1 MSKNLTPRYIVI
13 GLVLAWALMTLWPSV
28 KYQMLS
34 PSDIEEMREMGTLES
49 LENDIIKQGLDLKG
63 GIYIVLE
70 VDLPTLVSTLAIN
83 KDSKFEKTLSD
94 VRKSL
99 AENTQ
104 QDFFTVFANS
114 VSTNGLRLPRYYDV
128 DYGAKPDDILASLN
142 EQADDAINRV
152 LEILQNRVDQF
163 GVSEPTIQKQGNR
176 RIIVEL
182 AGIQDSDRARSL
194 LQSTAQLE
202 FCLVKSPE
210 VTNDILSQIDNLVQD
225 NEQLESLVATIN
237 EDYESADSDELGVS
251 DDKTVSISELFGDD
265 AEISKDT
272 SDTSVVV
279 DQNIFQERPFSSLL
293 RALGNDI
300 AVPEKNLYAVKKI
313 INRQEILDK
322 LALGNG
328 QFLFAPSAESFSTN
342 DGIDE
347 KLVNM
352 YYLEKDADLTGGVI
366 EEANATIGG
375 QGTSAVGQP
384 IVLLDMNSE
393 GARTWSRITGANIG
407 RRIAIVLDKK
417 VHMAPS
423 IRTKISD
430 GGTMIEGFAGMDEAK
445 DIAIVLRAG
454 ALPAPVNIIE
464 ERIVGPS
471 LGADS
476 VKRGTNSV
484 LLGLGL
490 IIVFM
495 FIYYKLSGSIANFA
509 LIWNILLVLSVLA
522 SLGATLTLPGIAALI
537 LTVGMS
543 IDANV
548 IIFERI
554 REELR
559 KGKSV
564 RSAIDGGYNRAL
576 TTIIDA
582 NVTTLVAAL
591 VLYQFGTG
599 PIRGFATVL
608 FWGIIISM
616 FTAIFVTRTIFN
628 SFAGEIA
635 IRPPLVSESYSLALM
650 YSPIGNVSFQ
660 FLFLIQLHTLKRGCL
675 GLRG

>member
-265 AEISKDT
+265 AEASKDT

-375 QGTSAVGQP
+375 QGTSAVGQS

-430 GGTMIEGFAGMDEAK
+430 GGTMIEGFADMDEAK

-582 NVTTLVAAL
+582 NVTTLIAAL

-628 SFAGEIA
+628 SFADRKG
-635 IRPPLVSESYSLALM
+635 
-650 YSPIGNVSFQ
+650 
-660 FLFLIQLHTLKRGCL
+660 LKKL
-675 GLRG
+675 SI

>member
-1 MSKNLTPRYIVI
+1 MSKNLTPRYIII
-13 GLVLAWALMTLWPSV
+13 GLVLTWALLTLWPSI
-28 KYQMLS
+28 KYQQLS
-34 PSDIEEMREMGTLES
+34 PGDIQYMRETGTLED
-49 LENDIIKQGLDLKG
+49 LENKIIKQGLDLKG

-70 VDLPTLVSTLAIN
+70 VDLPTLVTTLAIN
-83 KDSKFEKTLSD
+83 KDAKFERTVNE
-94 VRKSL
+94 VRNIL
-99 AENTQ
+99 GENPQ
-104 QDFFTVFANS
+104 QEFFSVFTEKIS
-114 VSTNGLRLPRYYDV
+114 ENGLRLPRYYDV
-128 DYGAKPDDILASLN
+128 DYGAKAEDILNSIR

-182 AGIQDSDRARSL
+182 AGIQDSERARAL

-202 FCLVKSPE
+202 FFMVKSPE
-210 VTNDILSQIDNLVQD
+210 VTNDILSQIDKVVRGDEELEALAAAVD
-225 NEQLESLVATIN
+225 GEQAQTEEGELAVSNDQTI
-237 EDYESADSDELGVS
+237 
-251 DDKTVSISELFGDD
+251 SISELFGDD
-265 AEISKDT
+265 GLSSEDAGSGDT
-272 SDTSVVV
+272 AVVV
-279 DQNIFQERPFSSLL
+279 DQNIFQERPFSSML
-293 RALGNDI
+293 RALGNNI
-300 AVPEKNLYAVKKI
+300 AVPEKNLYAIKKI
-313 INRQEILDK
+313 INKPEVQDK
-322 LALGNG
+322 LSLGNG
-328 QFLFAPSAESFSTN
+328 RFLFAPEAENYTTN
-342 DGIDE
+342 TGLE
-347 KLVNM
+347 EPLVSM
-352 YYLEKDADLTGGVI
+352 YYLEHDADLTGGVI

-384 IVLLDMNSE
+384 IVLLDMNSD

-423 IRTKISD
+423 IRTKITD
-430 GGTMIEGFAGMDEAK
+430 GGTLIEGFANMDEAK

-454 ALPAPVNIIE
+454 ALPAPVKIIE

-476 VKRGTNSV
+476 VKKGTYSV
-484 LLGLGL
+484 LLGLTL
-490 IIVFM
+490 ILVFIP
-495 FIYYKLSGSIANFA
+495 FYYKLSGIIADFA
-509 LIWNILLVLSVLA
+509 LIWNILLVLAVLA

-543 IDANV
+543 VDANV

-554 REELR
+554 REESR
-559 KGKSV
+559 KGKTP
-564 RSAIDGGYNRAL
+564 RTAIDSGYARAL

-582 NVTTLVAAL
+582 TVTTLVAAL

-628 SFAGEIA
+628 SFTE
-635 IRPPLVSESYSLALM
+635 R
-650 YSPIGNVSFQ
+650 
-660 FLFLIQLHTLKRGCL
+660 K
-675 GLRG
+675 GLEKLSI

>member
-1 MSKNLTPRYIVI
+1 MSKNLTPRYIII
-13 GLVLAWALMTLWPSV
+13 GIVLAWALLTLWPSV
-28 KYQMLS
+28 KYQQLS
-34 PSDIEEMREMGTLES
+34 PEDIEDMREAGTLET
-49 LENDIIKQGLDLKG
+49 LENKIIKQGLDLKG

-70 VDLPTLVSTLAIN
+70 VDLPTLVTTLAIN
-83 KDSKFEKTLSD
+83 KDAKFERTVND
-94 VRKSL
+94 VRKIL
-99 AENTQ
+99 GENPQ
-104 QDFFTVFANS
+104 RKFFTVFTEKIS
-114 VSTNGLRLPRYYDV
+114 ENGLRLPRYYDV
-128 DYGAKPDDILASLN
+128 DYGAKADDILNSIR

-182 AGIQDSDRARSL
+182 AGIQDSERARAL

-202 FCLVKSPE
+202 FFLVKSPE
-210 VTNDILSQIDNLVQD
+210 VTNDILSQIDKAVKGDEELEALAAAVGG
-225 NEQLESLVATIN
+225 EQARTEDGELAVSNDQTI
-237 EDYESADSDELGVS
+237 
-251 DDKTVSISELFGDD
+251 SISELFGEDGLSSQD
-265 AEISKDT
+265 ADSGDT
-272 SDTSVVV
+272 AVVV
-279 DQNIFQERPFSSLL
+279 DQNIFQERPFSSML
-293 RALGNDI
+293 RALGNNI
-300 AVPEKNLYAVKKI
+300 AVPEKNLYAIKKI
-313 INRQEILDK
+313 INKPEVQDK
-322 LALGNG
+322 LDLGNG
-328 QFLFAPSAESFSTN
+328 RFLFAPEAESFTTN
-342 DGIDE
+342 TGLDE
-347 KLVNM
+347 PLVYM
-352 YYLEKDADLTGGVI
+352 YYLERDADLTGGVI

-375 QGTSAVGQP
+375 QGSSAVGQP

-423 IRTKISD
+423 IRTKITD
-430 GGTMIEGFAGMDEAK
+430 GGTLIEGFANMDEAK

-454 ALPAPVNIIE
+454 ALPAPVKIIE

-476 VKRGTNSV
+476 VKAGTYSV
-484 LLGLGL
+484 LLGLAL
-490 IIVFM
+490 ILVFLLV
-495 FIYYKLSGSIANFA
+495 YYKFSGIIADFA
-509 LIWNILLVLSVLA
+509 LIWNILLVLAVLA

-543 IDANV
+543 VDANV

-559 KGKSV
+559 KGKTP
-564 RSAIDGGYNRAL
+564 RTAIDSGYARAL

-599 PIRGFATVL
+599 PIKGFATVL
-608 FWGIIISM
+608 FWGIMISM

-628 SFAGEIA
+628 SF
-635 IRPPLVSESYSLALM
+635 SER
-650 YSPIGNVSFQ
+650 
-660 FLFLIQLHTLKRGCL
+660 RGL
-675 GLRG
+675 NKLSI

>member
-1 MSKNLTPRYIVI
+1 MSKNLTPRYIII
-13 GLVLAWALMTLWPSV
+13 GIILAWALITLWPSV
-28 KYQMLS
+28 KYQQLS
-34 PSDIEEMREMGTLES
+34 SEDIEDMRESGTLET
-49 LENDIIKQGLDLKG
+49 LENKIIKQGLDLKG

-70 VDLPTLVSTLAIN
+70 VDLPTLVTTLAIN
-83 KDSKFEKTLSD
+83 KDAKFERTVND
-94 VRKSL
+94 VRNIL
-99 AENTQ
+99 AENPQ
-104 QDFFTVFANS
+104 RKFFTVFTEKIS
-114 VSTNGLRLPRYYDV
+114 ENGLRLPRYYDV
-128 DYGAKPDDILASLN
+128 DYGAKAEDILNSIR

-182 AGIQDSDRARSL
+182 AGIQDSERARAL
-194 LQSTAQLE
+194 LQSTAHLE
-202 FCLVKSPE
+202 FFLVKSPE
-210 VTNDILSQIDNLVQD
+210 VTNDILSQIDKAVKGDEELEALAAAVGG
-225 NEQLESLVATIN
+225 EQAQTEDGELAVSNDQTI
-237 EDYESADSDELGVS
+237 
-251 DDKTVSISELFGDD
+251 SISELFGEGGLSSED
-265 AEISKDT
+265 AESGDT
-272 SDTSVVV
+272 TVVV
-279 DQNIFQERPFSSLL
+279 DQNIFQERPFSSML
-293 RALGNDI
+293 RALGNNI
-300 AVPEKNLYAVKKI
+300 AVPEKNLYAIKKI
-313 INRQEILDK
+313 INKPEVQDK
-322 LALGNG
+322 LSLGNG
-328 QFLFAPSAESFSTN
+328 RFLFAPEAESFTTN
-342 DGIDE
+342 TGLE
-347 KLVNM
+347 EPLVYM
-352 YYLEKDADLTGGVI
+352 YYLEHDADLTGGVI

-375 QGTSAVGQP
+375 QGSSAVGQP

-423 IRTKISD
+423 IRTKITD
-430 GGTMIEGFAGMDEAK
+430 GGTLIEGFANMDEAK

-454 ALPAPVNIIE
+454 SLPAPVKIIE

-476 VKRGTNSV
+476 VKAGTYSV
-484 LLGLGL
+484 LLGLAL
-490 IIVFM
+490 VLVFLLV
-495 FIYYKLSGSIANFA
+495 YYKLSGIIADFA
-509 LIWNILLVLSVLA
+509 LIWNILLVLAVLA

-543 IDANV
+543 VDANV

-559 KGKSV
+559 KGKTP
-564 RSAIDGGYNRAL
+564 RTAIDSGYARAL

-599 PIRGFATVL
+599 PIKGFATVL
-608 FWGIIISM
+608 FWGIMISM

-628 SFAGEIA
+628 SFTE
-635 IRPPLVSESYSLALM
+635 R
-650 YSPIGNVSFQ
+650 
-660 FLFLIQLHTLKRGCL
+660 RGL
-675 GLRG
+675 NKLSI

>member
-1 MSKNLTPRYIVI
+1 MSKNLTPRYIII
-13 GLVLAWALMTLWPSV
+13 GLVLAWALLTLWPSI
-28 KYQMLS
+28 KYQQLS
-34 PSDIEEMREMGTLES
+34 PEDIQYMRETGTLED
-49 LENDIIKQGLDLKG
+49 LENKIIKQGLDLKG

-70 VDLPTLVSTLAIN
+70 VDLPTLVTTLAIN
-83 KDSKFEKTLSD
+83 KDPKFERTVNE
-94 VRKSL
+94 VRNIL
-99 AENTQ
+99 TENPQ
-104 QDFFTVFANS
+104 QKFFTVFTEKINE
-114 VSTNGLRLPRYYDV
+114 NGLRLPRYYDV
-128 DYGAKPDDILASLN
+128 DYGAKAEDIINSIR

-182 AGIQDSDRARSL
+182 AGIQDSERARAL

-202 FCLVKSPE
+202 FFMVKSPE
-210 VTNDILSQIDNLVQD
+210 ATNDILSQIDKAVRGD
-225 NEQLESLVATIN
+225 EELEALVAAVDGEQAQTEDGELAVSNDQTI
-237 EDYESADSDELGVS
+237 
-251 DDKTVSISELFGDD
+251 SISELFGDD
-265 AEISKDT
+265 GLSSEDAGSGDT
-272 SDTSVVV
+272 AVVV
-279 DQNIFQERPFSSLL
+279 DQNIFQERPFSSML
-293 RALGNDI
+293 RALGNNI
-300 AVPEKNLYAVKKI
+300 AVPEKNLYAIKKI
-313 INRQEILDK
+313 INKPEVQDK
-322 LALGNG
+322 LSLGNG
-328 QFLFAPSAESFSTN
+328 RFLFAPEAENYTTN
-342 DGIDE
+342 TGLE
-347 KLVNM
+347 EPLVSM
-352 YYLEKDADLTGGVI
+352 YYLEHDADLTGGVI

-375 QGTSAVGQP
+375 QGSSAVGQP
-384 IVLLDMNSE
+384 IVILDMNSD

-423 IRTKISD
+423 IRTKITD
-430 GGTMIEGFAGMDEAK
+430 GGTLIEGFANMDEAK

-454 ALPAPVNIIE
+454 ALPAPVKIIE

-476 VKRGTNSV
+476 VKKGTYSV
-484 LLGLGL
+484 LLGLTL
-490 IIVFM
+490 ILVFIP
-495 FIYYKLSGSIANFA
+495 FYYKLSGIIADFA
-509 LIWNILLVLSVLA
+509 LIWNILLVLAVLA

-543 IDANV
+543 VDANV

-554 REELR
+554 REESR
-559 KGKSV
+559 KGKTP
-564 RSAIDGGYNRAL
+564 RTAIDSGYARAL

-599 PIRGFATVL
+599 PIKGFATVL

-628 SFAGEIA
+628 SFTE
-635 IRPPLVSESYSLALM
+635 R
-650 YSPIGNVSFQ
+650 
-660 FLFLIQLHTLKRGCL
+660 K
-675 GLRG
+675 GLEKLSI

>member
-1 MSKNLTPRYIVI
+1 MSKNLTPRYII
-13 GLVLAWALMTLWPSV
+13 IALVLAWALLTLWPSI
-28 KYQMLS
+28 KYQQLS
-34 PSDIEEMREMGTLES
+34 PEDIQYMRETGTLEE
-49 LENDIIKQGLDLKG
+49 LENKIIKQGLDLKG

-70 VDLPTLVSTLAIN
+70 VDLPTLVTTLAIN
-83 KDSKFEKTLSD
+83 KDAKFERTVNE
-94 VRKSL
+94 VRNIL
-99 AENTQ
+99 AENPQ
-104 QDFFTVFANS
+104 QEFFTVFTEKIS
-114 VSTNGLRLPRYYDV
+114 ENGLRLPRYYDV
-128 DYGAKPDDILASLN
+128 DYGAKAEDILNSIRD
-142 EQADDAINRV
+142 QADDAINRV

-182 AGIQDSDRARSL
+182 AGIQDSERARAL

-202 FCLVKSPE
+202 FFMVKSPE
-210 VTNDILSQIDNLVQD
+210 VTNDILSQIDKVVRGD
-225 NEQLESLVATIN
+225 EELEALAAAVDGKQAQTEDGELAVSNDQTI
-237 EDYESADSDELGVS
+237 
-251 DDKTVSISELFGDD
+251 SISELFGDD
-265 AEISKDT
+265 GLSSEDAGSGDT
-272 SDTSVVV
+272 AVVV
-279 DQNIFQERPFSSLL
+279 DQNIFQERPFSSML
-293 RALGNDI
+293 RALGNNI
-300 AVPEKNLYAVKKI
+300 AVPEKNLYAIKKI
-313 INRQEILDK
+313 INKPEVQDK
-322 LALGNG
+322 LSLGNG
-328 QFLFAPSAESFSTN
+328 RFLFAPEAENYTTN
-342 DGIDE
+342 TGLE
-347 KLVNM
+347 EPLVSM
-352 YYLEKDADLTGGVI
+352 YYLEHDADLTGGVI

-384 IVLLDMNSE
+384 IVLLDMNSD

-423 IRTKISD
+423 IRTKITD
-430 GGTMIEGFAGMDEAK
+430 GGTLIEGFANMDEAK

-454 ALPAPVNIIE
+454 ALPAPVKIIE

-476 VKRGTNSV
+476 VKKGTYSV
-484 LLGLGL
+484 LLGLTL
-490 IIVFM
+490 ILVFIP
-495 FIYYKLSGSIANFA
+495 FYYKLSGIIADFA
-509 LIWNILLVLSVLA
+509 LIWNILLVLAVLA

-543 IDANV
+543 VDANV

-554 REELR
+554 REESR
-559 KGKSV
+559 KGKTP
-564 RSAIDGGYNRAL
+564 RTAIDSGYARAL

-628 SFAGEIA
+628 SFTE
-635 IRPPLVSESYSLALM
+635 R
-650 YSPIGNVSFQ
+650 
-660 FLFLIQLHTLKRGCL
+660 K
-675 GLRG
+675 GLEKLSI

>member
-13 GLVLAWALMTLWPSV
+13 GLVLAWALVTLWPSV

-328 QFLFAPSAESFSTN
+328 QFLFAPTAESFSTN

-375 QGTSAVGQP
+375 QGTSAVGQS

-430 GGTMIEGFAGMDEAK
+430 GGTMIEGFADMDEAK

-591 VLYQFGTG
+591 VLYQFGRG

-628 SFAGEIA
+628 SFADRKG
-635 IRPPLVSESYSLALM
+635 
-650 YSPIGNVSFQ
+650 
-660 FLFLIQLHTLKRGCL
+660 LKKL
-675 GLRG
+675 SI

>member
-1 MSKNLTPRYIVI
+1 MSKNLTPRYIII
-13 GLVLAWALMTLWPSV
+13 GIVLAWALLTLWPSV
-28 KYQMLS
+28 KYQQLS
-34 PSDIEEMREMGTLES
+34 PEDIEDMREAGTLET
-49 LENDIIKQGLDLKG
+49 LENKIIKQGLDLKG

-70 VDLPTLVSTLAIN
+70 VDLPTLVTTLAIN
-83 KDSKFEKTLSD
+83 KDAKFERTVND
-94 VRKSL
+94 VRKIL
-99 AENTQ
+99 GENPQ
-104 QDFFTVFANS
+104 RKFFTVFTEKIS
-114 VSTNGLRLPRYYDV
+114 ENGLRLPRYYDV
-128 DYGAKPDDILASLN
+128 DYGAKADDILNSIR

-182 AGIQDSDRARSL
+182 AGIQDSERARVL

-202 FCLVKSPE
+202 FFMVKSPE
-210 VTNDILSQIDNLVQD
+210 VTNDILSQIDKVIKGD
-225 NEQLESLVATIN
+225 EELEALVAAVEGDQAQTEDGELAVSNDQTI
-237 EDYESADSDELGVS
+237 
-251 DDKTVSISELFGDD
+251 SISELFG
-265 AEISKDT
+265 EEGLSSEDT
-272 SDTSVVV
+272 ESGDTAVVV
-279 DQNIFQERPFSSLL
+279 DQNIFQERPFSSML
-293 RALGNDI
+293 RALGNNI
-300 AVPEKNLYAVKKI
+300 AVPEKNLYAIKKI
-313 INRQEILDK
+313 INKPEVQDK
-322 LALGNG
+322 LSLGNG
-328 QFLFAPSAESFSTN
+328 RFLFAPDAESFTTN
-342 DGIDE
+342 TGLE
-347 KLVNM
+347 EPLVYM
-352 YYLEKDADLTGGVI
+352 YYLEHDADLTGGVI

-384 IVLLDMNSE
+384 IVLLDMNSD

-423 IRTKISD
+423 IRTKITD
-430 GGTMIEGFAGMDEAK
+430 GGTLIEGFANMDEAK

-454 ALPAPVNIIE
+454 ALPAPVKIIE

-476 VKRGTNSV
+476 VKRGTYSV
-484 LLGLGL
+484 LLGLAL
-490 IIVFM
+490 ILVFIP
-495 FIYYKLSGSIANFA
+495 FYYKLSGIIADFA
-509 LIWNILLVLSVLA
+509 LIWNILLVLAVMA

-543 IDANV
+543 VDANV

-554 REELR
+554 REESR
-559 KGKSV
+559 KGKTP
-564 RSAIDGGYNRAL
+564 RTAIDSGYARAL

-608 FWGIIISM
+608 FWGIMISM

-628 SFAGEIA
+628 SFTE
-635 IRPPLVSESYSLALM
+635 R
-650 YSPIGNVSFQ
+650 
-660 FLFLIQLHTLKRGCL
+660 K
-675 GLRG
+675 GLEKLSI